1 MSDTN
6 DIYKEYE
13 KLSKLWPWNLIM
25 SSLVV
30 DDKATKRDTLTKEM
44 RENYKKSALNN
55 LIHVNALTFMNSYD
69 NVLTDFEKEVVLNH
83 FKDGLS
89 FKQVAGKHNKTVN
102 HIRNVNDNAK
112 RKTYGCI
119 IPKCEMADDHE
130 SLESVYM
137 DRYSNKIRVQ
147 ELGLDNRITNVLLRG
162 GKNFL
167 SDLEDMTLGDF
178 FRLRGIGETTLLEI
192 FEAYKNRRHMRL
204 KAQIEYEQGK
214 VQK

>member
-1 MSDTN
+1 
-6 DIYKEYE
+6 
-13 KLSKLWPWNLIM
+13 
-25 SSLVV
+25 
-30 DDKATKRDTLTKEM
+30 
-44 RENYKKSALNN
+44 
-55 LIHVNALTFMNSYD
+55 
-69 NVLTDFEKEVVLNH
+69 
-83 FKDGLS
+83 
-89 FKQVAGKHNKTVN
+89 
-102 HIRNVNDNAK
+102 
-112 RKTYGCI
+112 
-119 IPKCEMADDHE
+119 MADDHE

-178 FRLRGIGETTLLEI
+178 FRLRGIGETALLEI
-192 FEAYKNRRHMRL
+192 FEAYKNRRHIRL